1 MRPSLRGQS
10 ALPGNHR
17 QEGLNPGLSIII
29 LMMVKML
36 EKNLGLAD
44 LPDGGHAQAAIK
56 VDVQLHPGERLE
68 SFFFIIL
75 LLRFKVVFGLV
86 TVNYP

>member
-1 MRPSLRGQS
+1 MRPSLHGQS
-10 ALPGNHR
+10 VLPGNHR

-29 LMMVKML
+29 LTMMRKL

-68 SFFFIIL
+68 SFFLSYCCSASKLFSAW
-75 LLRFKVVFGLV
+75 
-86 TVNYP
+86 

>member
-10 ALPGNHR
+10 VLPGSHR

-29 LMMVKML
+29 LRTVKKL
-36 EKNLGLAD
+36 ENNLGFAD

-56 VDVQLHPGERLE
+56 VDVQLHPGERLQ
-68 SFFFIIL
+68 SFYHIVGPLQKKIL
-75 LLRFKVVFGLV
+75 AW
-86 TVNYP
+86 